1 MWYYKMRNLPKSLDN
16 ILILWSLHELYSVFV
31 FKKLK
36 LDQKKIIPCNIGLNI
51 IMNLEIIIKCLKRY
65 GIDK

>member
-31 FKKLK
+31 FKNLK
-36 LDQKKIIPCNIGLNI
+36 LD
-51 IMNLEIIIKCLKRY
+51 
-65 GIDK
+65 